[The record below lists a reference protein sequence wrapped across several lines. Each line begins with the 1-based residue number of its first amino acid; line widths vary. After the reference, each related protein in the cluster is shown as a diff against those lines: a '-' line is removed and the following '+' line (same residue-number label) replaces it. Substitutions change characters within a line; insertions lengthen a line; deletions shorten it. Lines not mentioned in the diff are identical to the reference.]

1 MDNGRYPAWVLNE
14 KLLRSKVIIHTPT
27 DPKEPNQLNLTAVRK
42 TGTICV
48 FVLFE
53 SLFKIGGKLMNIALW
68 IVQILFG
75 LYFFAIGV
83 IHFIVPPG
91 LPAPMAWMYD
101 LSPWLHW
108 VSGIA
113 EILGG
118 LGLILPGIFRMQT
131 RLVPLAAT
139 GLALVM
145 IGAVIYH
152 VTRGEF
158 QNVVTNLIL
167 IAIMAFIA
175 YGRTKLA
182 PLSDRNAAAV

>member
-1 MDNGRYPAWVLNE
+1 
-14 KLLRSKVIIHTPT
+14 
-27 DPKEPNQLNLTAVRK
+27 
-42 TGTICV
+42 
-48 FVLFE
+48 
-53 SLFKIGGKLMNIALW
+53 MNIALW
-68 IVQILFG
+68 ILQILFG
-75 LYFFAIGV
+75 LYFFVIGV

-91 LPAPMAWMYD
+91 LPAPMVWMYD

-108 VSGIA
+108 FSGTV

-118 LGLILPGIFRMQT
+118 LGLILPGIFRIQT

-145 IGAVIYH
+145 VGAVIYH
-152 VTRGEF
+152 VMRGEI